1 MKGLYHALNEF
12 LNTGKLKLPDGTVLL
27 NIDLKE
33 ASKVLKVLTWAGGY
47 LP

>member
-1 MKGLYHALNEF
+1 MKGLYNALNEF
-12 LNTGKLKLPDGTVLL
+12 LKTGELKLQDGTVLL
-27 NIDLKE
+27 SVNPEE